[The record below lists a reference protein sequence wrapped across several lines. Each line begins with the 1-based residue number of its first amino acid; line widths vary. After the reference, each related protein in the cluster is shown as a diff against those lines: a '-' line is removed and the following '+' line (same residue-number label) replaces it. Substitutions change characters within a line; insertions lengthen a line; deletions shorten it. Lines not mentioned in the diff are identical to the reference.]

1 MYNTG
6 NDVGKFL
13 GANLLFENGFL
24 ALIVIENNF
33 SAVQSKELQR
43 HSA

>member
-33 SAVQSKELQR
+33 SSVQSKELQR